1 MADQAATRRGR
12 DALKQALLVGAYL
25 LGIVATAIPVLL
37 IFAGSWLVND
47 EKDASGPIRLA
58 LSKLSIA
65 SFDGIIPDPNNKGTY
80 LLTMHLFPRAL
91 GWEYPS
97 APSRDQTA
105 GIVNPTR
112 GTLYLPTDFVT
123 IGRALDLDPSAW
135 GCFPPVWNDPCENP
149 FFAAFRRQFP
159 YEGTPDAWTVF
170 LLSALVACAAAI
182 AAVELAIAFRPSLLR
197 CQCYFA
203 ALKRVCPCP
212 RGTRHE
218 IERLNG
224 AFWDRYRLWM
234 WPVVPVMTALTCLNL
249 AVRGW
254 MLLAWLDR
262 WTAQGDDVGDVR
274 PRFGA
279 AFVALSWTATAAG
292 LGAVLCVL
300 ARLLLAQRTSWID
313 QQGAAPGLEDTD
325 ADAHGQ
331 RHVGLEEPAASTGL
345 PDAQLKGYSDAD
357 PDAPLQGRA
366 AEAEASTGPPRN
378 A

>member
-97 APSRDQTA
+97 APSHGQTA

-123 IGRALDLDPSAW
+123 IGKALDLDPSAW
-135 GCFPPVWNDPCENP
+135 GCFPPVWTDPCENP

-170 LLSALVACAAAI
+170 LLSALVTCAAAI
-182 AAVELAIAFRPSLLR
+182 AA
-197 CQCYFA
+197 
-203 ALKRVCPCP
+203 
-212 RGTRHE
+212 
-218 IERLNG
+218 
-224 AFWDRYRLWM
+224 
-234 WPVVPVMTALTCLNL
+234 
-249 AVRGW
+249 
-254 MLLAWLDR
+254 
-262 WTAQGDDVGDVR
+262 GDDVGHVR
-274 PRFGA
+274 PRLGA

-313 QQGAAPGLEDTD
+313 QQGAAPGLGD
-325 ADAHGQ
+325 AETEAHGQ
-331 RHVGLEEPAASTGL
+331 RHVGLEEPAARTGL

-357 PDAPLQGRA
+357 PDAPLPGRA
-366 AEAEASTGPPRN
+366 AEAEPSKGPPRN